1 MARGANART
10 GRTGG
15 RSLRHWRQAGP
26 TAALAL
32 VLAAPL
38 SLAGCAD
45 VIIGAATTT
54 GLAIAEERTVGNAV
68 KDLTIQAELNHLFFQ
83 DDLDLYNDVSI
94 SVMEG
99 RVLLKGSVPTHEDRI
114 RAGWVARQ
122 AARAEEVINELQVTG
137 EGGILDYAED
147 RWISFKLRARLL
159 LDLDILSVNYDIETV
174 NGTVYLLGIAQD
186 EDELEQVKAHA
197 RSVGGVE
204 RVVSHVIM
212 KDDPRRPLPSDA
224 RSSSP
229 LPPDAG

>member
-10 GRTGG
+10 GRKGG
-15 RSLRHWRQAGP
+15 RSLRPWCQAGRA
-26 TAALAL
+26 AALAL
-32 VLAAPL
+32 ALTAPL

-45 VIIGAATTT
+45 VLIGAATTT
-54 GLAIAEERTVGNAV
+54 GLAVAEERTVGDAV
-68 KDLTIQAELNHLFFQ
+68 KDLTIQAELNHLFFK

-137 EGGILDYAED
+137 EGGLLDYAQD
-147 RWISFKLRARLL
+147 RWISMKLRTRLL
-159 LDLDILSVNYDIETV
+159 LDLDVLSVNYDIETV
-174 NGTVYLLGIAQD
+174 NGTVYLFGIAQD

>member
-1 MARGANART
+1 MAGGTNACT

-15 RSLRHWRQAGP
+15 RSLRPLRRAGP
-26 TAALAL
+26 AATLAL
-32 VLAAPL
+32 VLAGTL
-38 SLAGCAD
+38 CLTGCAD

-99 RVLLKGSVPTHEDRI
+99 RVLLKGSVPTYEDRV

-122 AARAEEVINELQVTG
+122 ATRAEEVINELQVTG

-147 RWISFKLRARLL
+147 SWISLKLRTRLL

-186 EDELEQVKAHA
+186 HDELEQVKEHA
-197 RSVGGVE
+197 RSVDGVE

-212 KDDPRRPLPSDA
+212 KDDPRRPPPSDA
-224 RSSSP
+224 R
-229 LPPDAG
+229 

>member
-1 MARGANART
+1 MAGGTNART
-10 GRTGG
+10 GRPGG
-15 RSLRHWRQAGP
+15 RSLRPLRRAGP
-26 TAALAL
+26 AAALAL
-32 VLAAPL
+32 VLAGPL
-38 SLAGCAD
+38 CLTGCAD
-45 VIIGAATTT
+45 AIIGAATTT

-94 SVMEG
+94 GVMEG
-99 RVLLKGSVPTHEDRI
+99 RVLLMGSVPTYEDRI

-122 AARAEEVINELQVTG
+122 ATRAEEVINELQVTG

-147 RWISFKLRARLL
+147 RWISLSLRARLL

-186 EDELEQVKAHA
+186 DEELEQVKEHAH
-197 RSVGGVE
+197 SVGGVE

-212 KDDPRRPLPSDA
+212 KDDPRRPRPTDA
-224 RSSSP
+224 RSRP
-229 LPPDAG
+229 TPPPDAR

>member
-1 MARGANART
+1 MARGANAHA

-15 RSLRHWRQAGP
+15 RSLRPWRRAGP
-26 TAALAL
+26 AAALAL
-32 VLAAPL
+32 ALAAPL
-38 SLAGCAD
+38 GLAGCAD

-54 GLAIAEERTVGNAV
+54 GLAVAEERTVGNAV

-99 RVLLKGSVPTHEDRI
+99 RVLLKGNVPTHEDRL

-122 AARAEEVINELQVTG
+122 ATRAQEVINELQVTG
-137 EGGILDYAED
+137 EGGILDYAQD
-147 RWISFKLRARLL
+147 RWISLKLRTRLL
-159 LDLDILSVNYDIETV
+159 LDLDVLSVNYDIETV

-212 KDDPRRPLPSDA
+212 KDDPRRPLPSDV

>member
-1 MARGANART
+1 M
-10 GRTGG
+10 
-15 RSLRHWRQAGP
+15 
-26 TAALAL
+26 
-32 VLAAPL
+32 LAASL

-54 GLAIAEERTVGNAV
+54 GLAVAEERTVGDAV
-68 KDLTIQAELNHLFFQ
+68 KDLTIQAELNHLFFK

-137 EGGILDYAED
+137 EGGLLDYAQD
-147 RWISFKLRARLL
+147 RWISMKLRTRLL
-159 LDLDILSVNYDIETV
+159 LDLDVLSVNYDIETV
-174 NGTVYLLGIAQD
+174 NGTVYLFGIAQD

-224 RSSSP
+224 RSSSS